1 MSCKNHKT
9 YRYHIKLYKHN
20 ARVSWR
26 NMSFW
31 KKLKYW
37 KLSYKEFEN
46 DYVKGNLSVRA
57 WKYGNID

>member
-1 MSCKNHKT
+1 MN
-9 YRYHIKLYKHN
+9 RKLIESYKHN
-20 ARVSWR
+20 ARISWKR
-26 NMSFW
+26 MSFW

-46 DYVKGNLSVRA
+46 DYVKGNLSVMA